1 MVPYFNADFFDN
13 CSTKCSNKFQ
23 QKQSENGKKLQRQ
36 WIFMARMKKK
46 HFTLE
51 LNGNWSQWVALVN
64 FAKSLIR
71 NVCMR
76 MLNMPFWWSLDYVRR
91 YKIDIKWISCINFV
105 VAFAFFCIAIWF
117 WFWTAPNVFRR
128 VRGVARALVIKKST
142 QNRQIQNIYMT
153 NVWPFE
159 VIMPFCIYHS

>member
-1 MVPYFNADFFDN
+1 MRTFLTTVPQSVQTNSSKSKARTEKN
-13 CSTKCSNKFQ
+13 CSANEYSWR
-23 QKQSENGKKLQRQ
+23 E
-36 WIFMARMKKK
+36 WKKK